1 VSVVETRA
9 SRREELLDAADR
21 VVLRDGVHSTMASLA
36 AEAGITKPVLYRH
49 FGDKGGLYRALA
61 ERHIEQLLVEL
72 RDALQQPGT
81 SRGRVRHVVD
91 TYLRLVEEQPQ
102 VYAFLLHRAALEDAS
117 VATEVASFLRRVGD
131 LLADGIARE
140 LGLTAAASRTWGHA
154 MVGGVQAAA
163 DWWLEER
170 PVERS
175 QVADD
180 LTALL
185 YDGYVSRV
193 DR

>member
-1 VSVVETRA
+1 VGAVAARA
-9 SRREELLDAADR
+9 SRREEFLDAADR
-21 VVLRDGVHSTMASLA
+21 VVLRDGVSATMSSLA

-61 ERHIEQLLVEL
+61 ERHIDRLLVEL
-72 RDALQQPGT
+72 SDALQQQLP
-81 SRGRVRHVVD
+81 SRDRVRHVVD
-91 TYLRLVEEQPQ
+91 TYLRLVEENPQ
-102 VYAFLLHRAALEDAS
+102 VYAFLLHRAALEDPG
-117 VATEVASFLRRVGD
+117 VATEVASFIRRVGD
-131 LLADGIARE
+131 LLGDGIALE

-170 PVERS
+170 PVDRS
-175 QVADD
+175 QLADD

-193 DR
+193 PS